1 MPRLFLIMTCLCSLR
16 VSAQFLDTL
25 HNVFN
30 QRSHVDARLE
40 SRYGLIN
47 NTATMVRGVRL
58 GIAFNRKLRLGGGL
72 SWLNTNYFERRILIQ
87 ENNEVIITDRY
98 LKFAYLCFYADFVFH
113 KTKRWQLS
121 VPIQIG
127 GGGAW
132 YQDRAKYDLNAY
144 PKYAIF
150 LYEPGITVQ
159 FKIFRWL
166 GLGSDFG
173 CRMVLKDKRITERI
187 SSPIISLKLM
197 LWPDQLYYLLFPK
210 SKMSTKK
217 GPAVW

>member
-1 MPRLFLIMTCLCSLR
+1 MRVFAAIVFLVITNSMH
-16 VSAQFLDTL
+16 AQFLDTL

-30 QRSHVDARLE
+30 QRSHIDARLE

-58 GIAFNRKLRLGGGL
+58 GIVFNRKLRLGGGL
-72 SWLNTNYFERRILIQ
+72 SWLNTNYFESKIDIL
-87 ENNEVIITDRY
+87 ENNEVLITDRF
-98 LKFAYLCFYADFVFH
+98 LKLTYFCFYADFVFH

-121 VPIQIG
+121 VPIQAG
-127 GGGAW
+127 GGVAW
-132 YQDRAKYDLNAY
+132 YQDHSKYDWQAY
-144 PKYAIF
+144 PKYPIF

-166 GLGSDFG
+166 GVGSDVG
-173 CRMVLKDKRITERI
+173 CRMVIKDQRIKERI
-187 SSPIISLKLM
+187 SSPIISLKVM
-197 LWPDQLYYLLFPK
+197 FWPNQLYFMLFPN
-210 SKMSTKK
+210 SKLSQKK